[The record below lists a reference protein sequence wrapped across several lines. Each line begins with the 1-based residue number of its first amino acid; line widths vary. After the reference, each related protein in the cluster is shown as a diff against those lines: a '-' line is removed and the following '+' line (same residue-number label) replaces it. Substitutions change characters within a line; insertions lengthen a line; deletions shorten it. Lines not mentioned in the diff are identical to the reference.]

1 MAGWRRNVPAF
12 ASKEKL
18 ILFFS
23 VSLLSFPSSL
33 KYSIFH
39 FILFPPQFSLARDF
53 KSLIYHRLGFNFLS
67 KPPVIFSFPMETHS
81 SETLETQNCPD
92 PPKTRALSPVTGTS
106 PDFDDLSDWD
116 DETEKEHLQDD
127 KHLFVGGGL
136 SNLGNTCFLNAV
148 LQCFMH
154 TVPVLKGLQA
164 SNHPSHCDGYIEGF
178 CALCALKE
186 LIDIFLATNSGV
198 VSPWKLVNNLNY
210 FSSSFQRYQQEDA
223 HEFLQCFLDRL
234 ESCCNG
240 NFVRQTFGGRLIS
253 KLCCC
258 NCGHCSD
265 TYEPLID
272 LSLEIEDVD
281 SIPAAL
287 ESFTRVENIEDP
299 ETMFTC
305 ENCKEQVLIE
315 KQLLLDEAPT
325 VATFHL
331 KRFKNDGSVVE
342 KIDKHVAFPL
352 ELDLLPYAEKNHIS
366 NGDSKYCLYAIVV
379 HNGFSSCSGH
389 YYCFIR
395 SASDAWYKFDD
406 SKVSRVREEFVMSQE
421 AYILFYAKQGTPW
434 FSDFIQT
441 QKLIMPSTSPK
452 SVLDNEDVVSCNPPG
467 MSSSVADMVAS
478 PTRFSGVTHERVEEE
493 SVGNENENETP
504 FVMPTKSLD
513 VCSPE
518 AMMKMAS
525 PSPSLQAS
533 KRQKFGVPKQHVSDL
548 IPTTPPRSPSPEI
561 YREDS
566 PENVFCSIPRP
577 PQHLKVADRG
587 SCKRQLEKEAVTEER
602 KQAMLAIKKNMR
614 GSRAQQ
620 YMAALRGTRSEG
632 SVNKKSRRMETSSP
646 PIKHTA
652 NLPSRSPRPI
662 IASTLR

>member
-1 MAGWRRNVPAF
+1 
-12 ASKEKL
+12 
-18 ILFFS
+18 
-23 VSLLSFPSSL
+23 
-33 KYSIFH
+33 
-39 FILFPPQFSLARDF
+39 
-53 KSLIYHRLGFNFLS
+53 
-67 KPPVIFSFPMETHS
+67 METHS

-92 PPKTRALSPVTGTS
+92 PPKNRALSPVTSPAQAPAATGTS
-106 PDFDDLSDWD
+106 PDFDDLIDWD
-116 DETEKEHLQDD
+116 DEMEKEDLQDG
-127 KHLFVGGGL
+127 KHFFVGGGL

-164 SNHPSHCDGYIEGF
+164 SNHPSPCDGYIEGF

-210 FSSSFQRYQQEDA
+210 FSSGFQRYQQEDA

-234 ESCCNG
+234 ESCCDG
-240 NFVRQTFGGRLIS
+240 NFVKQTFGGRLIS
-253 KLCCC
+253 KLWCC

-305 ENCKEQVLIE
+305 ENCKEQVLIK
-315 KQLLLDEAPT
+315 KQLLLDEVPT

-434 FSDFIQT
+434 FSDFIET

-467 MSSSVADMVAS
+467 MSSRVAADMVAS
-478 PTRFSGVTHERVEEE
+478 PVRFNGVTHERVEEE
-493 SVGNENENETP
+493 SLGNENETP
-504 FVMPTKSLD
+504 LMMPTKTLD

-518 AMMKMAS
+518 ATMKMAS
-525 PSPSLQAS
+525 PSLQDS
-533 KRQKFGVPKQHVSDL
+533 KRQKIGVPKQRVLDL

-561 YREDS
+561 YRQDS
-566 PENVFCSIPRP
+566 PENVYCSIPRP
-577 PQHLKVADRG
+577 QHSRTG
-587 SCKRQLEKEAVTEER
+587 SCKRQLEKNLESEER
-602 KQAMLAIKKNMR
+602 KQAMSAIKKNMR

-620 YMAALRGTRSEG
+620 LMAALRGSRSEG
-632 SVNKKSRRMETSSP
+632 SANKKSRRMESSSSS
-646 PIKHTA
+646 PIKHT
-652 NLPSRSPRPI
+652 RPI
-662 IASTLR
+662 IANTLR